1 HAYQG
6 LYDLSEIIHPS
17 LWALW
22 CAKRA
27 NFNQY
32 KNNFFNV
39 YSRRLFYDHWT
50 VIYTHTY
57 VLAECILLDIKR
69 NHYKCFIIYHYLNG
83 TLNTP
88 CNDFPAFG
96 RCTIFFSQSH
106 EGGESVRFILM
117 RSVFC
122 VLFSCREGCE

>member
-1 HAYQG
+1 MDLVPGGGEGGNNAFTAVSKNYDFCFSRRSVYRTARFGKICHFVDFLRYEGSRCFLTFLHPYHAYQG

-22 CAKRA
+22 CVKRA

-50 VIYTHTY
+50 VIYTHTHT
-57 VLAECILLDIKR
+57 CLL
-69 NHYKCFIIYHYLNG
+69 N
-83 TLNTP
+83 
-88 CNDFPAFG
+88 A
-96 RCTIFFSQSH
+96 
-106 EGGESVRFILM
+106 
-117 RSVFC
+117 
-122 VLFSCREGCE
+122 SC